1 MTNLRKIVTNTVIL
15 FIGQMATWASTLLL
29 TIAYGRFLG
38 DFKFGEIYFSLTFVS
53 LLGIPL
59 QSGYNSQTKRDVAQY
74 PDKALPYFSNIL
86 IIKLTI
92 WPVVYLLA
100 ILISW
105 LLGYTAEVRILVA
118 ICGFILLT
126 GAIADTFASLHYA
139 FERTL
144 YPAIGN
150 IFEKGLSALIGFLIL
165 KLGAGVEAMVIVM
178 LGGSLIN
185 AIWQAIW
192 FFHLVGTRFIFD
204 QSLIRSLVRGNVPF
218 LIYAAL
224 ALSYYRIDTV
234 ILSLMTN
241 SAVVGWY
248 GAGTRLF
255 DTLGF
260 LPNLVENI
268 VYPVSSKVSL
278 SSDET
283 NLKLTIE
290 KAVNLL
296 LFCGIPTATA
306 MVVAAPNIIGFLY
319 HREEFTHTIP
329 VLQALAPG
337 LIFLY
342 MNTALGILMLSKKQE
357 KKIPFMAAAALV
369 FNVGL
374 NLIFIRL
381 FQHVGAAL
389 VTSLTEMLLFCLALV
404 FIPRHLLP
412 LRSLKVGIKA
422 IFASFIMALV
432 IMLLH
437 SLSILIILPVA
448 MVVYFGTATLLCTL
462 PGNDTLAV
470 YKAIRNKA
478 EKSSPIH
485 EGLPTASALLG
496 DEQDITDKYSV
507 IRQQLP
513 QQNYSDILPENID
526 PEVTEKH
533 SAIRPRLAQPHST
546 PETNIT
552 VSKEL
557 ANQ

>member
-1 MTNLRKIVTNTVIL
+1 MTSLRKIVTNTVIL
-15 FIGQMATWASTLLL
+15 FIGQMVTWASTLLL

-38 DFKFGEIYFSLTFVS
+38 DFKFGEIYFALTFVS

-74 PDKALPYFSNIL
+74 PDKAQHYFSNIL

-92 WPVVYLLA
+92 WPIVYLLA
-100 ILISW
+100 LLISW
-105 LLGYTAEVRILVA
+105 LLGYTTEVRILVA

-144 YPAIGN
+144 YPAAGN
-150 IFEKGLSALIGFLIL
+150 IFEKGLSALIGFFIL

-178 LGGSLIN
+178 LGGSLVN

-192 FFHLVGTRFIFD
+192 FFRLVGTRFVFD
-204 QSLIRSLVRGNVPF
+204 LSLIRALVRGNVPF

-268 VYPVSSKVSL
+268 VYPVSSKASL
-278 SSDET
+278 SSDDT

-296 LFCGIPTATA
+296 LFCGIPTATV
-306 MVVAAPNIIGFLY
+306 MIVAAPNIIGFLY
-319 HREEFTHTIP
+319 HREEFAHTIP

-357 KKIPFMAAAALV
+357 KKIPFMAATALV

-389 VTSLTEMLLFCLALV
+389 VTSLTEMLLFCLALA

-412 LRSLKVGIKA
+412 FRSLKVGIKA
-422 IFASFIMALV
+422 TIASCIMALIV
-432 IMLLH
+432 LLLH
-437 SLSILIILPVA
+437 TLSILVILPVA
-448 MVVYFGTATLLCTL
+448 MVVYFGAAALLRTL
-462 PGNDTLAV
+462 PGKDVQAV
-470 YKAIRNKA
+470 YRAIRNKA
-478 EKSSPIH
+478 EKGPPTPE
-485 EGLPTASALLG
+485 EGQITPVLPGNDL
-496 DEQDITDKYSV
+496 DITDKYPA
-507 IRQQLP
+507 IRLKLIQQP
-513 QQNYSDILPENID
+513 CDDIPPENID
-526 PEVTEKH
+526 REVTEKH
-533 SAIRPRLAQPHST
+533 SAIRPQPGRRQ
-546 PETNIT
+546 PIPKTNIP
-552 VSKEL
+552 VSEEL
-557 ANQ
+557 THQ